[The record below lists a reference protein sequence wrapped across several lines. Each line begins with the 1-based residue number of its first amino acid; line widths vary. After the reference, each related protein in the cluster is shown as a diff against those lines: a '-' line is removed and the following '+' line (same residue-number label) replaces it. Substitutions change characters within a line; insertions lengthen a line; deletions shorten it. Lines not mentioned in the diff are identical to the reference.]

1 MNILLTPNYSY
12 TPANGI
18 EPPVSFHADGGIFDQ
33 PHLGIVAEAGTEAI
47 IPLDRSERSLSLW
60 EKAGQILGIHK
71 GKMGENSMSH
81 TVLEESSTVNRSS
94 SKTININFNGSG
106 NLRVSG
112 GMSKSQVINIMMENM
127 KEVLMNIVEQEVFE
141 EGDYTYEY

>member
-1 MNILLTPNYSY
+1 M
-12 TPANGI
+12 
-18 EPPVSFHADGGIFDQ
+18 
-33 PHLGIVAEAGTEAI
+33 AEAGAEAI

-71 GKMGENSMSH
+71 GKMGESSMSH

-94 SKTININFNGSG
+94 AKTININFNGSG

-141 EGDYTYEY
+141 EGDYSYEY

>member
-47 IPLDRSERSLSLW
+47 IPLDRSKDLCHFGRKQE
-60 EKAGQILGIHK
+60 QILAFTREKWVKIPCRILFWK
-71 GKMGENSMSH
+71 K
-81 TVLEESSTVNRSS
+81 VPR
-94 SKTININFNGSG
+94 
-106 NLRVSG
+106 
-112 GMSKSQVINIMMENM
+112 
-127 KEVLMNIVEQEVFE
+127 
-141 EGDYTYEY
+141 